1 MEEKKRMASCLVD
14 YEHDLWNPIQI
25 RKAPCSEKKGKKRKQ
40 QKNKKNTH
48 LSNLWCAVVVVSNI
62 IKGRFLES
70 IIWSLAFL
78 SISFCHQNSDPSKH
92 YPIKMAF
99 GQITSHIWCF
109 GRSSLRTNWSP
120 KTQQLHTVSPNQGIT
135 WECNQN
141 KSWFG
146 RSLTSWSSYNS
157 NI

>member
-1 MEEKKRMASCLVD
+1 MSSTKQWKRKTYGELLGGLWTWSLESNTNPKGTMFWEKR
-14 YEHDLWNPIQI
+14 E
-25 RKAPCSEKKGKKRKQ
+25 KRKQ

-48 LSNLWCAVVVVSNI
+48 LSNLWCAVVVVSNVR
-62 IKGRFLES
+62 KGRFLES

-78 SISFCHQNSDPSKH
+78 SRSFCHQNSDPSKH

-120 KTQQLHTVSPNQGIT
+120 KTQQLLEYQEN
-135 WECNQN
+135 N
-141 KSWFG
+141 KTPSM
-146 RSLTSWSSYNS
+146 LPKK
-157 NI
+157 IADKDV

>member
-1 MEEKKRMASCLVD
+1 MSSTKQWKRKNVWPVAWWIMNMISG
-14 YEHDLWNPIQI
+14 IQYKSERHHVL
-25 RKAPCSEKKGKKRKQ
+25 RKREKRKQ

-78 SISFCHQNSDPSKH
+78 SRSFCHQNSDPSKH

-120 KTQQLHTVSPNQGIT
+120 KTQQLLKYQEN
-135 WECNQN
+135 N
-141 KSWFG
+141 KTPSM
-146 RSLTSWSSYNS
+146 LPKK
-157 NI
+157 IADKDV